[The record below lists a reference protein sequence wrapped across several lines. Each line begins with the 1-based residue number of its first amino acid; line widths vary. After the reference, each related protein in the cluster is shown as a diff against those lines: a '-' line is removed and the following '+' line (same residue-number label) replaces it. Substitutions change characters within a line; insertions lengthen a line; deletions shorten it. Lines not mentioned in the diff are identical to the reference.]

1 MNQAAAVRSVGSLLD
16 EARRR
21 LAEAGVET
29 PGLDAQVLLAEAMGC
44 SRAALFAR
52 SGDAVIPAVEEVFR
66 RFLERRAAR
75 EPVARILGRKEFY
88 GLCFEVTPDVL
99 VPRPETELLVSLG
112 FERLRAMKGPVR
124 ALDVGS
130 GSGCVSVSL
139 ARLALDHGLKLSVTA
154 VDSSAGALNVTRRNA
169 EAHGVALCIRC
180 ELADALDPGWS
191 PREAPFQL
199 LVSNPPY
206 VASEEIDRLQPEVSR
221 WDPREA
227 LDGGADGLDFISGL
241 LRRVAGLVAGGGVVL
256 LEVGAGQAA
265 AVGEMAAATGLQFL
279 TTHPDLAGI
288 PRVVELCR
296 P

>member
-1 MNQAAAVRSVGSLLD
+1 MSRAAAARSVQALLD

-44 SRAALFAR
+44 PRAALFAR
-52 SGDAVIPAVEEVFR
+52 ARDTVAPPVEEVFR
-66 RFLERRAAR
+66 GFVERRAAR

-88 GLCFEVTPDVL
+88 GLWFEVTPDVL

-112 FERLRAMKGPVR
+112 FEQLRAMKGPVR
-124 ALDVGS
+124 VLDVGS

-139 ARLALDHGLKLSVTA
+139 ARLALDHGLNISVTA

-169 EAHGVALCIRC
+169 EAHGVAPCIHC
-180 ELADALDPGWS
+180 ELADALDPRWS
-191 PREAPFQL
+191 PRGVPFHM

-206 VASEEIDRLQPEVSR
+206 VASEEIDRLQPEVSH
-221 WDPREA
+221 WEPREA

-241 LRRVAGLVAGGGVVL
+241 LRRIPGLVAGGGVVL

-265 AVGEMAAATGLQFL
+265 AVGEMAAAAGLRIL

-296 P
+296 Q

>member
-1 MNQAAAVRSVGSLLD
+1 MSQAAVARSVRSLLD

-29 PGLDAQVLLAEAMGC
+29 PGLDAQVLLAASMGC

-52 SGDAVIPAVEEVFR
+52 ARDTVPAAAEEVFL

-88 GLCFEVTPDVL
+88 GLCFAVTPDVL
-99 VPRPETELLVSLG
+99 VPRPETELLVSLA

-124 ALDVGS
+124 VLDVGS

-139 ARLALDHGLKLSVTA
+139 ARLALDHGLHISVTA
-154 VDSSAGALNVTRRNA
+154 VDSSAGALNVTQRNA
-169 EAHGVALCIRC
+169 EAHGVASCIRC
-180 ELADALDPGWS
+180 EVADALDPAWS
-191 PREAPFQL
+191 PQEAPFQM

-206 VASEEIDRLQPEVSR
+206 VASQEIDRLQPEVCL

-227 LDGGADGLDFISGL
+227 LDGGSDGLDFISGL
-241 LRRVAGLVAGGGVVL
+241 LRRIPGLVAEGGVVL

-265 AVGEMAAATGLQFL
+265 AVGEMAAAAGLQFL
-279 TTHPDLAGI
+279 TTHTDLAGI